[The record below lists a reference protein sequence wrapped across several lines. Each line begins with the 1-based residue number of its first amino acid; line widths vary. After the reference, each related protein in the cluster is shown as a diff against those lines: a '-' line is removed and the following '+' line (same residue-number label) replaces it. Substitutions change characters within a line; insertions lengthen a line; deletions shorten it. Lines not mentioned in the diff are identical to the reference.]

1 MEESAR
7 VAVEDCMNVSADET
21 VLVVT
26 DEERR
31 EIGRALYDAAGRVG
45 SETVYVEI
53 AVDENHGAEPPAPV
67 GSAMRSSDVVFAA
80 TTRSLTHT
88 EARQEACGS
97 GARVATLPGITRE
110 VMEGAMRADY
120 GEVADNAADLLDELG
135 GADEVRIET
144 DAGTDLTL
152 RIGARDWHPDDGIC
166 HEDGCVT
173 NLPAGEVYVAPETG
187 DGTLVIDGSLAGFGV
202 LDEAV
207 RVEFEDGRA
216 TSVSH
221 DGLRERMDDVG
232 DCGRNLAELGVGVNP
247 TATLIGNVLQD
258 EKVRGTVHVA
268 VGDSSGFGG
277 DVECDLHVDG
287 VVTQPRLYAD
297 GERVELDG

>member
-7 VAVEDCMNVSADET
+7 VAVEDCMNVSGDEE

-31 EIGRALYDAAGRVG
+31 SIGHALFNAADRVA
-45 SETVYVEI
+45 SEAAYAEI

-67 GSAMRSSDVVFAA
+67 AAAMRASDVVLAP

-88 EARQEACGS
+88 DARIQACETGT
-97 GARVATLPGITRE
+97 RVATMPSITE
-110 VMEGAMRADY
+110 EIMDGSMRADY
-120 GEVADNAADLLDELG
+120 SEVADSATRLLDDLG
-135 GADEVRIET
+135 DADEIRIES

-152 RIGARDWHPDDGIC
+152 RVGERDWRRDDGIC
-166 HEDGCVT
+166 HEAGCVT
-173 NLPAGEVYVAPETG
+173 NLPAGEVFVAPLTG
-187 DGTLVIDGSLAGFGV
+187 DGTLVVDGSFAGLGR

-207 RVEFEDGRA
+207 RLEFDDGYA
-216 TSVSH
+216 TEISSDV
-221 DGLRERMDDVG
+221 LRQKTDAVG

-247 TATLIGNVLQD
+247 AATLIGNVLQD
-258 EKVRGTVHVA
+258 EKVAGTVHVA

-277 DVECDLHVDG
+277 DTECDLHLDG
-287 VVTQPRLYAD
+287 VVTAPRLYAD
-297 GERVELDG
+297 GDRVELP